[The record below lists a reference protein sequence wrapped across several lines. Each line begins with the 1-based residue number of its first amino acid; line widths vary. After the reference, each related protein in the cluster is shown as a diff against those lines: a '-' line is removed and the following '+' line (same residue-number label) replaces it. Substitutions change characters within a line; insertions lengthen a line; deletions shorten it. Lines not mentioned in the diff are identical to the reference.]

1 MKPRPQLWAL
11 MSALMFLAG
20 ILGDNKARAAAAPQS
35 QASQTPLTLAS
46 SVDREISAL

>member
-35 QASQTPLTLAS
+35 QAAQTLTLAS
-46 SVDREISAL
+46 SVDREISAV